1 MSTFIALNTVHLQVM
16 GKFSSAD
23 DIRMFIN
30 EQLNDQRQADASE
43 AYEQAK
49 NLAQG
54 WCDDGCTSSTAR
66 FLEGIFGHMNGGG
79 CDDASEF
86 CGECQSRAASY
97 FARNQLPC
105 CIEKV
110 VRRGIVVSKIL
121 RL

>member
-79 CDDASEF
+79 CDDASVF
-86 CGECQSRAASY
+86 CGECQSRAESY

-110 VRRGIVVSKIL
+110 VQRGIEVNKTLQS
-121 RL
+121 